1 MNGGR
6 HARSSKEDKG
16 QKRVRRRVAL
26 REPVPPDS
34 NFTTPRP
41 PFFPPS
47 TPAEKEL
54 HVAWGQPFQ
63 RLVLVLIDRAIDHV
77 CFLLLQQNHTR
88 LDRVF
93 DAKSS
98 DNAWPSL
105 PDTVTTIGALP
116 FRCGIPPS
124 KRKKGLISQSVQD
137 VVHGYARTFELTGQR

>member
-6 HARSSKEDKG
+6 LARSSKEERGKKG
-16 QKRVRRRVAL
+16 KTTRCAKRTSPAGL
-26 REPVPPDS
+26 RLFNSPPL
-34 NFTTPRP
+34 F
-41 PFFPPS
+41 FFPPS

-93 DAKSS
+93 NAKSS
-98 DNAWPSL
+98 DNAWSSL

-124 KRKKGLISQSVQD
+124 KRKRSLISQSVQD